1 MHHCARLL
9 FCLLAIVLL
18 ARVTT
23 APTARA
29 SSHSEAADIPTAPLP
44 PDLSLDTTTA
54 TAAPPPSSSELDALR
69 HQIARVLATYRRRPL
84 NTLDHT
90 PWEVMHWSLTWG
102 AGATIRQ
109 GNAAG
114 DLVNAFE
121 WLNRGGRCH
130 GQVMVA
136 TDRGRLI
143 ALQGKGMQGHAS
155 QHLAVMA
162 QARLPK
168 STPITVDGKR
178 FMISDLIDSEKLAC
192 RENTELTFVL
202 IAMSHYLSS
211 NATWKSADG
220 TTWSL
225 AKLVEEE
232 LAQPIHG
239 VACGGTHRLYAL
251 AFACQ
256 QRREATGGLDG
267 VYERANRFYR
277 LHQQKM
283 FSELQNRDGSFS
295 TAWFERPEDGT
306 DVERKL
312 RTTGHML
319 EFLVSTADQKVLY
332 HPKTIKAVAFLA
344 GILEKEPEKE
354 WKIGPMSHALH
365 GLAIYQER
373 VWSSLTPD
381 AIAAYSGDMKAKA
394 TPMPPAPKPSVLPVS
409 LQRFQSLF
417 R

>member
-1 MHHCARLL
+1 MHTFARPLL
-9 FCLLAIVLL
+9 CLLALVV
-18 ARVTT
+18 AS
-23 APTARA
+23 PTILVADDGDT
-29 SSHSEAADIPTAPLP
+29 SEIPTAPLP

-54 TAAPPPSSSELDALR
+54 TAPPPHSSYEFDSLR

-109 GNAAG
+109 GNAG
-114 DLVNAFE
+114 SDLVRSFE
-121 WLNRGGRCH
+121 WLNRGGRCN

-136 TDRGRLI
+136 TNRGRLI

-155 QHLAVMA
+155 QYLAVMA

-168 STPITVDGKR
+168 STPVTVDGKQ
-178 FMISDLIDSEKLAC
+178 FMISHLLETEKRAC
-192 RENTELTFVL
+192 REGTELTFAL
-202 IAMSHYLSS
+202 IAMSHYLDTD
-211 NATWKSADG
+211 ATWKSVDG

-239 VACGGTHRLYAL
+239 AACGGTHRLFGL
-251 AFACQ
+251 AYACQ
-256 QRREATGGLDG
+256 QRREATGRLDG
-267 VYERANRFYR
+267 VYEQANRFYR

-295 TAWFERPEDGT
+295 TAWFERPEDGK
-306 DVERKL
+306 DVERQL

-332 HPKTIKAVAFLA
+332 HPKTIAAVGFLA
-344 GILEKEPEKE
+344 GILDKEPEKE
-354 WKIGPMSHALH
+354 WKIGPMSHSLH
-365 GLAIYQER
+365 ALAIYQER
-373 VWSSLTPD
+373 VWSGLTPD
-381 AIAAYSGDMKAKA
+381 ALAAYSGDMKAKA
-394 TPMPPAPKPSVLPVS
+394 TPMPPAPKATVFPVS

>member
-1 MHHCARLL
+1 MNHPLRVLL
-9 FCLLAIVLL
+9 CLLVLAASGTPAAL
-18 ARVTT
+18 ATD
-23 APTARA
+23 
-29 SSHSEAADIPTAPLP
+29 SLDIPLAPLP

-54 TAAPPPSSSELDALR
+54 TAALPPSSSELDAVR

-102 AGATIRQ
+102 AGATIRR
-109 GNAAG
+109 GNAGG
-114 DLVNAFE
+114 DLVKSFE
-121 WLNRGGRCH
+121 WLNRGGRCN

-136 TDRGRLI
+136 TNRGKLV
-143 ALQGKGMQGHAS
+143 ALQGKGMQGHSS
-155 QHLAVMA
+155 QYLAIMA

-168 STPITVDGKR
+168 STPITLDGKR
-178 FMISDLIDSEKLAC
+178 FMLSHLLESEKLAC
-192 RENTELTFVL
+192 REKTELTFAL
-202 IAMSHYLSS
+202 IAMSHYLPTD
-211 NATWKSADG
+211 ATWKSADG
-220 TTWSL
+220 TKWSL
-225 AKLVEEE
+225 TKLVEEE

-239 VACGGTHRLYAL
+239 VPCGGTHRLFGL
-251 AFACQ
+251 AYACQ

-267 VYERANRFYR
+267 VYLQANRLYR

-295 TAWFERPEDGT
+295 TAWFEKPEDGS

-319 EFLVSTADQKVLY
+319 EFLVSTCDQQVLY
-332 HPKTIKAVAFLA
+332 HPKTVKAVAFLA

-354 WKIGPMSHALH
+354 WKIGPMSHGLH
-365 GLAIYQER
+365 ALAIYQER

-381 AIAAYSGDMKAKA
+381 ALAAYSGNMKAKA
-394 TPMPPAPKPSVLPVS
+394 TPMPPAPKPTILPVS

-417 R
+417 K

>member
-1 MHHCARLL
+1 MNYPLRPLL
-9 FCLLAIVLL
+9 CILAVALAAPL
-18 ARVTT
+18 ARGSDSSD
-23 APTARA
+23 AP
-29 SSHSEAADIPTAPLP
+29 DIPTAPLP

-54 TAAPPPSSSELDALR
+54 TAAPPPSSSDLDAVR
-69 HQIARVLATYRRRPL
+69 HQIARVLSIYRRRPL

-109 GNAAG
+109 GNDGG
-114 DLVNAFE
+114 DLVKSFD
-121 WLNRGGRCH
+121 WLNRGGRCN

-155 QHLAVMA
+155 QYLAIMA

-168 STPITVDGKR
+168 STPITVDGKK
-178 FMISDLIDSEKLAC
+178 FMLSHLLETEKRAC
-192 RENTELTFVL
+192 REKTELTFAL
-202 IAMSHYLSS
+202 IAMAHYLPTD
-211 NATWKSADG
+211 ATWKSTDG
-220 TTWSL
+220 TKWSL

-239 VACGGTHRLYAL
+239 VPCGGTHRLFGL
-251 AFACQ
+251 AYACQ
-256 QRREATGGLDG
+256 QRQEATGGLDG
-267 VYERANRFYR
+267 VYLQANRFYR
-277 LHQQKM
+277 VHQQKM

-295 TAWFERPEDGT
+295 TAWFERPEESW

-319 EFLVSTADQKVLY
+319 EFLVSTCDQKVLY
-332 HPKTIKAVAFLA
+332 HPKTIAAVGFLA
-344 GILEKEPEKE
+344 GILEKEPEKA

-365 GLAIYQER
+365 ALAIYQER

-381 AIAAYSGDMKAKA
+381 ALAAYSGEMKAKA
-394 TPMPPAPKPSVLPVS
+394 TPMPPAPKASVLPVS
-409 LQRFQSLF
+409 WQRFQSLF